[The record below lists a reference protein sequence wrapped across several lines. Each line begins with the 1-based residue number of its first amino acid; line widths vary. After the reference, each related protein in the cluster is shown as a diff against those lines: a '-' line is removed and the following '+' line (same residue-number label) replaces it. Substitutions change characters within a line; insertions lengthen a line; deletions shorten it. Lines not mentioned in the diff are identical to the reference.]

1 MHRILILLLV
11 ILPLKLF
18 ATDVEIIADVN
29 GEPISNLD
37 IEKRIKLTTLLFGHQ
52 NIDPREVKSQILKQ
66 LVDEI
71 IITNES
77 QRLNIK
83 LSDEEIN
90 NSIISFFIQNFE
102 LKAEEVSQ
110 YTKKHDID
118 LKVLTNQIK
127 YQLLWN
133 KIIEDRIVPFIKG
146 VSDEEVNNS
155 RRQIEKSDYLI
166 KFEKIIVN
174 QKATE
179 DIVKKLYGDSDSN
192 RGSEIVIH
200 HATVSLN
207 QSKGKLKDIL
217 RESKIDEITDYN
229 EGPYSFIRVTDKIK
243 LDHGILNS
251 TLSLKQIIVKDS
263 ESVIKNLKKKKVNCS
278 NFNKLTNDLKL
289 PNIKELK
296 IKMRDLNP
304 ELQVLFNNAN
314 INEIVE
320 IKEGSAAR
328 LIMLCNIE
336 SDKIDIEAIKQGIY
350 QQKIMKQSSVL
361 FDEIRKNAIV
371 NYHKNFK

>member
-1 MHRILILLLV
+1 MHRIVILLLV

-18 ATDVEIIADVN
+18 AINIEIIADVN

-37 IEKRIKLTTLLFGHQ
+37 IEKRIKLITSLYGNQ
-52 NIDPREVKSQILKQ
+52 NINLREVKSQVLKQ
-66 LVDEI
+66 LVDEVI
-71 IITNES
+71 IANES

-83 LSDEEIN
+83 LSEEEVN
-90 NSIISFFIQNFE
+90 NSIVSFFMQSFE
-102 LKAEEVSQ
+102 LRAEEVNQ
-110 YTKKHDID
+110 YIKKHDID
-118 LKVLTNQIK
+118 LKELSNQIK

-133 KIIEDRIVPFIKG
+133 KIIENRIVSFING

-155 RRQIEKSDYLI
+155 IRQIEKSDYLI

-174 QKATE
+174 QKATK
-179 DIVKKLYGDSDSN
+179 DIVKKLYNDGNSTTQSAM
-192 RGSEIVIH
+192 VID

-207 QSKGKLKDIL
+207 QSKGVLKDVL
-217 RESKIDEITDYN
+217 RKSKIDEITDYN
-229 EGPYSFIRVTDKIK
+229 EGPYSFIRVNDKIQ

-251 TLSLKQIIVKDS
+251 TLNLKQIIVKDS
-263 ESVIKNLKKKKVNCS
+263 ESVLKNLKKKKVNCS
-278 NFNKLTNDLKL
+278 NFNKLTHDLKL

-304 ELQVLFNNAN
+304 ELQILFHKTN
-314 INEIVE
+314 INEILE
-320 IKEGSAAR
+320 IKESSAAR

-350 QQKIMKQSSVL
+350 QQKIIKQSSML

-371 NYHKNFK
+371 NYHKNGK

>member
-18 ATDVEIIADVN
+18 ATDIEIIADVN

-37 IEKRIKLTTLLFGHQ
+37 VEKRIKLITSLFGNQ
-52 NIDPREVKSQILKQ
+52 NINPREVRSQILKQ

-90 NSIISFFIQNFE
+90 NSIVSFFTQNFE

-118 LKVLTNQIK
+118 LKGLTKQIK

-133 KIIEDRIVPFIKG
+133 KIIEARIVPFIHG
-146 VSDEEVNNS
+146 VSDEEIDNA
-155 RRQIEKSDYLI
+155 RRQE
-166 KFEKIIVN
+166 V
-174 QKATE
+174 
-179 DIVKKLYGDSDSN
+179 
-192 RGSEIVIH
+192 
-200 HATVSLN
+200 
-207 QSKGKLKDIL
+207 
-217 RESKIDEITDYN
+217 
-229 EGPYSFIRVTDKIK
+229 
-243 LDHGILNS
+243 LNS

-263 ESVIKNLKKKKVNCS
+263 DGALENLKKQKANCS

-289 PNIKELK
+289 PSIKEFK

-304 ELQVLFNNAN
+304 ELQVLFNKTN

-320 IKEGSAAR
+320 IKEGSTTR

-350 QQKIMKQSSVL
+350 QQKIMKQSSML

>member
-18 ATDVEIIADVN
+18 ATDIEIIADVN

-37 IEKRIKLTTLLFGHQ
+37 IEKRIKLITSLLGNQ
-52 NIDPREVKSQILKQ
+52 NINPREVKSQILQQ

-90 NSIISFFIQNFE
+90 NSIVSFFVQNFK

-118 LKVLTNQIK
+118 LKGLTKQMR

-133 KIIEDRIVPFIKG
+133 KIIEARIVPFIHG
-146 VSDEEVNNS
+146 VSDEEVDNT
-155 RRQIEKSDYLI
+155 RRQK
-166 KFEKIIVN
+166 V
-174 QKATE
+174 
-179 DIVKKLYGDSDSN
+179 
-192 RGSEIVIH
+192 
-200 HATVSLN
+200 
-207 QSKGKLKDIL
+207 
-217 RESKIDEITDYN
+217 
-229 EGPYSFIRVTDKIK
+229 
-243 LDHGILNS
+243 LNS

-263 ESVIKNLKKKKVNCS
+263 DGALENLKKQQANCS

-289 PNIKELK
+289 PSIKEFK

-304 ELQVLFNNAN
+304 ELQVLFNKTS

-320 IKEGSAAR
+320 IKEGSTAR

-336 SDKIDIEAIKQGIY
+336 SDKIDIEAIKQGVY
-350 QQKIMKQSSVL
+350 QQKIMKQSSML